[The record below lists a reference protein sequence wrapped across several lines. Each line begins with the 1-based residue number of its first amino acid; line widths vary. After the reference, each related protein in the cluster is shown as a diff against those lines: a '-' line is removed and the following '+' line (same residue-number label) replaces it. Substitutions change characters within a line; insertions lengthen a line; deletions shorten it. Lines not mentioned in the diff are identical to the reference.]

1 VDSHVIVTIVIGLVF
16 SIIGWLLSNKDA
28 KQAEEIKLLFKKH
41 EDDVTE
47 LTNLR
52 IKIAEQHY
60 QKPELDAKFSDIN
73 KTLEKGFAG
82 LEASIKEM
90 SKSFL
95 THVSEHNHKDGQ

>member
-1 VDSHVIVTIVIGLVF
+1 MDIQSLLLVGLTAVF
-16 SIIGWLLSNKDA
+16 GIIGWLLSNKDA

-41 EDDVTE
+41 DDDSKE
-47 LTNLR
+47 LMELR

-73 KTLEKGFAG
+73 ATLKTGFAG

-95 THVSEHNHKDGQ
+95 SHVSDHNHKDGQ